1 MFETVATERRDKH
14 VAYETLPISIALH
27 GAAFAAAVIIALWNV
42 VFPTHSP
49 RLMRPYALVSP
60 DPPLPV
66 AIKLS
71 SVAAPMP
78 KVVHNAPE
86 EVAPTVI
93 PDVIP
98 TMNAMRSLS
107 IFEPASQQGG
117 VGDSGGGSADGL
129 IGGALEGVPGGIPLP
144 DDGRVHID
152 RDKPL
157 PLVAIYREYPDYP
170 ERERLAGKQ
179 ATVVVRYVIG
189 KDGWIRQLD
198 ILLHAEQAAF
208 DEATLKALRM
218 WRFQPMLQD
227 GKPVEVVHEL
237 TVIYQLAYR

>member
-1 MFETVATERRDKH
+1 MERR
-14 VAYETLPISIALH
+14 LP
-27 GAAFAAAVIIALWNV
+27 
-42 VFPTHSP
+42 HS
-49 RLMRPYALVSP
+49 
-60 DPPLPV
+60 
-66 AIKLS
+66 LS
-71 SVAAPMP
+71 SADASIR
-78 KVVHNAPE
+78 ARF
-86 EVAPTVI
+86 A
-93 PDVIP
+93 
-98 TMNAMRSLS
+98 RSATPSRDQTLLRCGADAEGS
-107 IFEPASQQGG
+107 PQCSRTIFEPASQQGG
-117 VGDSGGGSADGL
+117 AGDSGGGSADGV

-144 DDGRVHID
+144 DDGRLHID